1 MKNFK
6 QIDKFDVWPKLQDG
20 KRVYA
25 VIFES
30 VLFTE
35 GVNDLTIK
43 WPVRNI
49 NKLLNEENVVFYE
62 EIIEQQ
68 D

>member
-6 QIDKFDVWPKLQDG
+6 QIDRCDVWSHLQAG
-20 KRVYA
+20 ERVYA
-25 VIFES
+25 VIFKS
-30 VLFTE
+30 VIFHTGLE
-35 GVNDLTIK
+35 DLTDSWGVK
-43 WPVRNI
+43 QI
-49 NKLLNEENVVFYE
+49 NKLLNEENVVFYG